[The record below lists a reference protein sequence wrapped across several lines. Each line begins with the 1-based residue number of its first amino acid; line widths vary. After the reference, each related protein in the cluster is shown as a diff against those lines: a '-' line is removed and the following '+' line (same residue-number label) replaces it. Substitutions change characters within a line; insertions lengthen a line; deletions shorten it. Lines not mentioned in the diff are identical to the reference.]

1 MSYNNKNVSEAVPG
15 GVPEAATPVANKL
28 TEWRAEILPQLET
41 VRVEMAP
48 RIERLVPPQVSAPA
62 IESLQMRE
70 SVRQREEAAC
80 VRVCVYARVCHVC
93 ERGCVSE

>member
-1 MSYNNKNVSEAVPG
+1 VLSLESCRQTSSAHVQRAVLMSYNNKNVSEAVPG

-48 RIERLVPPQVSAPA
+48 RIERLVPPQVSALA

-70 SVRQREEAAC
+70 RS
-80 VRVCVYARVCHVC
+80 
-93 ERGCVSE
+93 